1 MPLSLNEDQIDC
13 LQELMN
19 IAYGSATA
27 SLAEIIGK
35 SAKLGIPTIT
45 TYNSDEFEE
54 YCDKKFD
61 AHGCCYLVN
70 QKIDGTLSGEN
81 LFIMDKRSTVN
92 LAKEFGLD
100 DDEIVEEELKDI
112 VLEITN
118 IISSTT
124 LSKLASLMDASI
136 IFSPPNIKNIDT
148 ILNFSDKYKTQYKF
162 IIVIS
167 TEIIFEEQNIYGEL
181 IIMSKDESIE
191 FMKNALDKLLDEY

>member
-1 MPLSLNEDQIDC
+1 MSLSLNEDQVDC

-35 SAKLGIPTIT
+35 NAKLGIPNIKTF
-45 TYNSDEFEE
+45 NSQEFQN

-61 AHGCCYLVN
+61 DHGCYLVN

-81 LFIMDKRSTVN
+81 LFIMDKKSTTN
-92 LAKEFGLD
+92 LAKEFGLS
-100 DDEIVEEELKDI
+100 DEEITDSELRDI

-136 IFSPPNIKNIDT
+136 IFSPPSIKKIES

-167 TEIIFEEQNIYGEL
+167 TEIIFEQQNIYGEL
-181 IIMSKDESIE
+181 IIMSKDESV
-191 FMKNALDKLLDEY
+191 FYMKNALDRLLKEF